1 MFGQIPNYRELADKW
16 NTVCGANMSERAL
29 SSKWRSLKDNAEG
42 WRIGWWKEVGRSDT
56 VAMTILAQAGL
67 DVEALCREIDVDVM
81 EKNEY
86 SSGGEDGGE
95 CC

>member
-1 MFGQIPNYRELADKW
+1 M
-16 NTVCGANMSERAL
+16 
-29 SSKWRSLKDNAEG
+29 
-42 WRIGWWKEVGRSDT
+42 GRSDS

-67 DVEALCREIDVDVM
+67 DSEALCREINVDVTG
-81 EKNEY
+81 KNEY